1 MAQLIVQDNFLS
13 KDYFQEL
20 KDIVFSNR
28 FPWFMSPVLGE
39 YTEGSVPI
47 KTSDPGFEP
56 MMVHMVYLD
65 HIVSSDLFQELRPM
79 FEEMDAFSVQKV
91 KINWLKR
98 QETIVEHGFHID
110 FPQAPENN
118 LTSIFYMNT
127 NNGYTK
133 FEDGTKI
140 ESIENRLI
148 TFPVHLKHTGS
159 TNTCDAQF
167 RCVMNINW
175 QRMKEG
181 TEFLEKVK

>member
-1 MAQLIVQDNFLS
+1 MAQVIVQDNFLS
-13 KDYFQEL
+13 KDYFQKL
-20 KDIVFSNR
+20 KDIVFSHQ
-28 FPWFMSPVLGE
+28 FPWFMSPVLEDGDDV
-39 YTEGSVPI
+39 Y
-47 KTSDPGFEP
+47 
-56 MMVHMVYLD
+56 MMVHMVYLGD
-65 HIVSSDLFQELRPM
+65 VASSDFFQELRPM
-79 FEEMDAFSVQKV
+79 FEAMDLFSCMRIKLNMLQ
-91 KINWLKR
+91 R
-98 QETIVEHGFHID
+98 QEKIIEHGMHID
-110 FPQAPENN
+110 DSDAPDGN

-181 TEFLEKVK
+181 TGFLEKVK

>member
-1 MAQLIVQDNFLS
+1 MAQVIVQDNFLS
-13 KDYFQEL
+13 KDYFQKL
-20 KDIVFSNR
+20 KDIVLSNR
-28 FPWFMSPVLGE
+28 FPWFISPVLE
-39 YTEGSVPI
+39 EVDDI
-47 KTSDPGFEP
+47 
-56 MMVHMVYLD
+56 MMVHMVYID
-65 HIVSSDLFQELRPM
+65 HIVSSDLFEELRPM
-79 FEEMDAFSVQKV
+79 FEAMDLFSCFKV
-91 KINWLKR
+91 KLNWLKR
-98 QETIVEHGFHID
+98 QETIVEHGLHID
-110 FPQAPENN
+110 FPEAPDGN

-181 TEFLEKVK
+181 TGFLEKVK

>member
-1 MAQLIVQDNFLS
+1 MAFPIVQDNFLS

-20 KDIVFSNR
+20 KDVVFSHQ
-28 FPWFMSPVLGE
+28 FPWYMVGVLDE
-39 YTEGSVPI
+39 YTPGSALI
-47 KTSDPGFEP
+47 KGNPSSDVQ
-56 MMVHMVYLD
+56 MVHMAYVDHQVY
-65 HIVSSDLFQELRPM
+65 SDFFHALKPM
-79 FEEMDAFSVQKV
+79 FEDMDLFSCFKV
-91 KINWLKR
+91 KLNWLKR
-98 QETIVEHGFHID
+98 QETIVEHGFHVD
-110 FPQAPENN
+110 YPEAPDGN
-118 LTSIFYMNT
+118 LTSILYMNT

-175 QRMKEG
+175 QRG
-181 TEFLEKVK
+181 QPQTHHQNY